1 MLLPQRKTEEAEL
14 VDEEAKKAK
23 PSEETNGEGG
33 EPNGKEAES
42 DEQAPV
48 SYIHTAHAF
57 LVFHAFSAAC
67 TCEIRQFCFRVV
79 SVLFQ
84 RLAHVK

>member
-1 MLLPQRKTEEAEL
+1 MFILLQQRKTEDAEL

-42 DEQAPV
+42 EEQAPV
-48 SYIHTAHAF
+48 SYIQYTHF
-57 LVFHAFSAAC
+57 PCLVPVTLC
-67 TCEIRQFCFRVV
+67 KINYLC
-79 SVLFQ
+79 
-84 RLAHVK
+84 